1 MTPSTRS
8 TVRVVGSVLALL
20 LVLGAALSGVA
31 QAARTSTTSTHA
43 LPADLTSVEL
53 SNAVGRV
60 LVTAVDAGE
69 EPRVV
74 VTATGGFTD
83 PTFEVEESGGA
94 VSLAGRCPK
103 GLLFGPCDVDWRVF
117 VPADVDVSV
126 ETSVGDV
133 VVTGA
138 GRTVRAA
145 SDVGSVTVAGVR
157 ARTVD
162 VQGSVG
168 DVVVDVDVAPELL
181 TARTSTGDVEVTVPE
196 GSTAYQVRSSTSVGS
211 VRTQVPVDDGSPHRL
226 ELLTSVGDVSVRTG

>member
-8 TVRVVGSVLALL
+8 TVRIVGSVLALL
-20 LVLGAALSGVA
+20 IVLSAALSAAA

-43 LPADLTSVEL
+43 LPANLTSVEL
-53 SNAVGRV
+53 VNEIGRV

-74 VTATGGFTD
+74 LTATGGFSD
-83 PTFEVEESGGA
+83 PTFDVKESGGA
-94 VSLAGRCPK
+94 VTLDGRCPTNQW
-103 GLLFGPCDVDWRVF
+103 FGPCDVNWQVF
-117 VPADVDVSV
+117 VPADVDVAV
-126 ETSVGDV
+126 RTAVGDV

-157 ARTVD
+157 ARTLD

-181 TARTSTGDVEVTVPE
+181 TARTSTGDVEVTLPV

-226 ELLTSVGDVSVRTG
+226 ELLTSVGNVSVRTG

>member
-103 GLLFGPCDVDWRVF
+103 GLLFGPCEVDWRVF

-181 TARTSTGDVEVTVPE
+181 TARTSTGDVEVTLPV

-226 ELLTSVGDVSVRTG
+226 ELLTSVGNVSVRTG